1 MKKHQIGSTVLCLL
15 CSLLVTACSGQR
27 DTTLQRNPK
36 EVVENDGI
44 RLEVYDFEN
53 FHPFLHRKDDTLYV
67 VNVWATW
74 CAPCIKE
81 LPYFEQIGQEYRE
94 KPIKVL
100 LVSLDFPDKIVLQ
113 VIPFI
118 RKKELQSEVILLD
131 APDANAWIPEV
142 DPEWSG
148 AIPATV
154 IYDRG
159 NRKFYEQ
166 SFTLEQLREAVE
178 SF

>member
-1 MKKHQIGSTVLCLL
+1 MVLFLL
-15 CSLLVTACSGQR
+15 SSLLVTACSGQR

-36 EVVENDGI
+36 EVVESDGI
-44 RLEVYDFEN
+44 RLEIYDFEN
-53 FHPFLHRKDDTLYV
+53 FRPFLHRKDDTLYV
-67 VNVWATW
+67 VNFWATW

-100 LVSLDFPDKIVLQ
+100 LVSLDFPDKIVSQ
-113 VIPFI
+113 IIPFI

-154 IYDRG
+154 IYDRE

-166 SFTLEQLREAVE
+166 SFTLEQLKEAVE
-178 SF
+178 NF